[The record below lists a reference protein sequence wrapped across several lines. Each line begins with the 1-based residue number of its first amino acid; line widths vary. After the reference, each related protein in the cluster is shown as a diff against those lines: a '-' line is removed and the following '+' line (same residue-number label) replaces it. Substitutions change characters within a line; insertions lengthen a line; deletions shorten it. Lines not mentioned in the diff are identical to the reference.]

1 MAEDRKSF
9 KIKDGSL
16 GEVKIADEVVAII
29 AGLATT
35 EIKGVSSMAG
45 NITNELVSRL
55 GMKNLSK
62 GVRVEVLDGIVNVE
76 IAINIAYGYSIPD
89 VSAKVQERVKSA
101 IENMTGL
108 EVSIVNVRIASV
120 DMGNSK

>member
-1 MAEDRKSF
+1 MAEDRKTF
-9 KIKDGSL
+9 KIKDGHL

-29 AGLATT
+29 AGLAAT
-35 EIKGVSSMAG
+35 EVEGVSSMAG
-45 NITNELVSRL
+45 NITNELVSKL

-62 GVRVEVLDGIVNVE
+62 GVRVEVLSGIVNVDV
-76 IAINIAYGYSIPD
+76 NIAYGYSIPE

-108 EVSIVNVRIASV
+108 EVSIVNVRIATV
-120 DMGNSK
+120 DMGNNK